1 MNLSQRQLQAFLEIA
16 RLSSFTR
23 AAERLHITQSG
34 LSAMMRDLEAQLD
47 CRLFDRTTRSVV
59 LTAAG
64 LQLVPVATR
73 ILAELDSVSGSI
85 HKISTRA
92 RRILTVGVTPMM
104 AASVMPPACEA
115 FNRLHPEVSLRIRD
129 IGRQQIQ
136 DGVASGELDAGF
148 GAFFRPASG
157 IERVAL
163 VDFALAYVSANVST
177 NGGGRRARTRR
188 TKWSDLRDKP
198 LIGLPPANPIQ
209 ELIEKQL
216 QRIGR
221 GNEERPV
228 YENFQTILAM
238 VEAGYGVAVLP
249 SFIAPACQRYQVDLS
264 ILAEPVVS
272 LSFYQITRKGSITAD
287 AIADLA
293 AAVKAEFQAYST
305 DAVYT
310 AS

>member
-92 RRILTVGVTPMM
+92 RRILTVGVTPMI
-104 AASVMPPACEA
+104 AASVMPQVSEA
-115 FNRLHPEVSLRIRD
+115 FHRLHPEISLRIKD

-148 GAFFRPASG
+148 GAFFKPASG

-163 VDFALAYVSANVST
+163 VDFALAYVSANGS
-177 NGGGRRARTRR
+177 GRRARARR
-188 TKWSDLRDKP
+188 TTWSDLRDKP

-221 GNEERPV
+221 GDEERPV

-249 SFIAPACQRYQVDLS
+249 SFIAPACQRYRVDLS